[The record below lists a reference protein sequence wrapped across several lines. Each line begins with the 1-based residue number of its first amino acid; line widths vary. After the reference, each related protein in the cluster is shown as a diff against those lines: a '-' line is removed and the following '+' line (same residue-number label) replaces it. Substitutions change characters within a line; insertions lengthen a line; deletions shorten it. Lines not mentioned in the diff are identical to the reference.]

1 NAAGK
6 TAAQLETEWTDWRAA
21 MNTAAKGRRAVITPA
36 TGDVR
41 LFAKDAHIHGTT
53 TRYEPQPYKNTIGFW
68 TKPEDW
74 VSWEFEVPRAGKYEV
89 EIQQGCAGNG
99 GSEMA
104 VEIGGRT
111 LAFTVIGTGHFQ
123 QFIARTIGI
132 VELSGG
138 KQTLTVKP
146 QSKVGAAVMDLRRV
160 VLRLAP

>member
-1 NAAGK
+1 MNAAV
-6 TAAQLETEWTDWRAA
+6 
-21 MNTAAKGRRAVITPA
+21 KGRRAIVTPA
-36 TGDVR
+36 SGDIR
-41 LFAKDAHIHGTT
+41 LFAKDAQIHGATA
-53 TRYEPQPYKNTIGFW
+53 RYEPQTYKNTIGFW

-132 VELSGG
+132 VELSAG
-138 KQTLTVKP
+138 KQMLAVKP
-146 QSKVGAAVMDLRRV
+146 QNKIGAAIMDLRRV
-160 VLRLAP
+160 VLRPAP